1 MSGASIYGT
10 GFGGD
15 GADQRNEETET
26 LTTYKA
32 PESILK
38 SPLVWLAFAG
48 LALWFFTK
56 KKG

>member
-15 GADQRNEETET
+15 GADQRSETTET
-26 LTTYKA
+26 LTTYNPA
-32 PESILK
+32 TAGTST
-38 SPLVWLAFAG
+38 PLMLLALAG
-48 LALWFFTK
+48 LALWYFTK

>member
-15 GADQRNEETET
+15 GADQRSEETET
-26 LTTYKA
+26 LTTYTKPSA
-32 PESILK
+32 SV
-38 SPLVWLAFAG
+38 PLLLLALAG
-48 LALWFFTK
+48 LALWYFTK